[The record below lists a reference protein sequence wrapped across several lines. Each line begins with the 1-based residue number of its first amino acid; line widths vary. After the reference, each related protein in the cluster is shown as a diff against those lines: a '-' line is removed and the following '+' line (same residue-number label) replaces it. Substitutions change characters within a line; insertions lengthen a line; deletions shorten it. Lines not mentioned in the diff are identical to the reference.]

1 MRLKKQ
7 YMATALALSIL
18 NWSAYSE
25 AADTS
30 ATETQSTPISQTK
43 AKTYTDVFTGDPK
56 SDAYAGII
64 DEYDGSFAFSD
75 NDTIHIGT
83 QGQAAIDNLS
93 DKDRFDAIKIRDN
106 NVLNLRVDSNGDQER
121 FGIRKIVDKKLSGQ
135 FPTVESLN
143 INSPILNIDVQ
154 SDNRAEG
161 VYIRNDATG
170 LLGKAT
176 INLAGEFDLDHEISR
191 AGVVNIN
198 VHGKKGANGLYAG
211 GGSTQI
217 SVNGDLNIEA
227 SGEDTS
233 NFQTVGIL
241 ADKGTNDI
249 KVYGTTTNKWY
260 RYFS

>member
-1 MRLKKQ
+1 
-7 YMATALALSIL
+7 MATALALSIL

-64 DEYDGSFAFSD
+64 DEYDGSFVFSD

-170 LLGKAT
+170 LLGNAI
-176 INLAGEFDLDHEISR
+176 INLTGQYNFDQDKVDSGI
-191 AGVVNIN
+191 VNIN
-198 VHGKKGANGLYAG
+198 VHGKKVLM
-211 GGSTQI
+211 
-217 SVNGDLNIEA
+217 
-227 SGEDTS
+227 
-233 NFQTVGIL
+233 
-241 ADKGTNDI
+241 
-249 KVYGTTTNKWY
+249 VYMQVVVVPKLVLMVI
-260 RYFS
+260 